1 MTVRRKPFGEWVMV
15 YYDNE
20 KTGPAKLLQR
30 LKARGCKRAK
40 QRPPV
45 TGQLG
50 NAEVCILNPVVAP
63 GDFFHIEVKLPEGAS
78 ADVKLAVPEGWTI
91 PDGAQR
97 ALKAGVSRCD
107 VQLPRTAKKGQQTI
121 TFQRGEQK
129 LELKVDVVSWVK
141 G

>member
-1 MTVRRKPFGEWVMV
+1 MTVRRKPFGEWVV
-15 YYDNE
+15 IYYDKD
-20 KTGPAKLLQR
+20 KTDSAKLLDR
-30 LKARGCKRAK
+30 LKARGCRRAK
-40 QRPPV
+40 QKAPV

-50 NAEVCILNPVVAP
+50 DAAVSVLNPVAAP

-78 ADVKLAVPEGWTI
+78 ADVSIKTPEGWTV

-97 ALKAGVSRCD
+97 ALKGGVSRCD
-107 VQLPRTAKKGQQTI
+107 VQLPRTAKKGNQMI
-121 TFQRGEQK
+121 AFQRGQQT